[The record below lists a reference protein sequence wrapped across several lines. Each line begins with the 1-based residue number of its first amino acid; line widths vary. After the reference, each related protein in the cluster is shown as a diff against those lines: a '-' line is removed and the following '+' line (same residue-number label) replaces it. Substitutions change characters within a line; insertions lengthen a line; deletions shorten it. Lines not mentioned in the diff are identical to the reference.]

1 MKSIA
6 TLFFAL
12 TLTFSLG
19 ATELNYKWKSGETYR
34 FQANVT
40 DDITM
45 SMNMMGMSQSNTD
58 QFSTTTTFSLKINS
72 IDAAGKADAVLF
84 VEAFEVKDSK
94 GNLLASLKDIPANAV
109 KTNVKVDAKGH
120 FEWVKKVTML
130 MTDEGSML
138 VSGSATE
145 NGVSASGQAGNTK
158 VDVYAEFDPKTGTL
172 KAGYSVSEVAQTK
185 TKTVKITEDTPEID
199 ILPYA
204 FLELMAL
211 PEGRVTQGDELNAQ
225 VGQLK
230 TAIKATSVSN
240 GLAVLNI
247 SMATDKSASATQSS
261 MSSKSGSDEMGMDMD
276 FDMDDDFDNDF
287 DSDFSEDTDLTEGDP
302 MSAGMDPQDRAIMQG
317 SMQSM
322 PDMTADITSR
332 FNYERG
338 MFVNLS
344 GTVNTSMDTMGM
356 KMETKSVLEMKEL

>member
-1 MKSIA
+1 MKSFF

-12 TLTFSLG
+12 IVSCSLS
-19 ATELNYKWKSGETYR
+19 ATELNYKWKAGETYR

-58 QFSTTTTFSLKINS
+58 QFKTTTTFSLKINRV
-72 IDAAGKADAVLF
+72 DASGKADAVLF

-94 GNLLASLKDIPANAV
+94 GNVLASLNDIPANAV
-109 KTNVKVDAKGH
+109 KTDVTVDAKGH

-130 MTDEGSML
+130 MTDEGSVL

-145 NGVSASGQAGNTK
+145 NGVQASGQAGGTK

-185 TKTVKITEDTPEID
+185 TKTVKVTEDTPEID

-211 PEGRVTQGDELNAQ
+211 PEGPVNQGDELYAQ
-225 VGQLK
+225 VGQMK

-247 SMATDKSASATQSS
+247 SMATDKSASATKSS
-261 MSSKSGSDEMGMDMD
+261 MSSKSASDDMSMDMD
-276 FDMDDDFDNDF
+276 MDMDMDDFDDDF
-287 DSDFSEDTDLTEGDP
+287 GGG
-302 MSAGMDPQDRAIMQG
+302 GMQPEEKAMMQG
-317 SMQSM
+317 GMQSM
-322 PDMTADITSR
+322 PDLTANITSR
-332 FNYERG
+332 FSYERG
-338 MFVNLS
+338 VFLTLG
-344 GTVNTSMDTMGM
+344 GTVNTSMNTMGM
-356 KMETKSVLEMKEL
+356 KMETKSVLEMKGL

>member
-1 MKSIA
+1 MKSIT

-12 TLTFSLG
+12 VLTFSLS
-19 ATELNYKWKSGETYR
+19 ATELNYKWKAGETYR
-34 FQANVT
+34 FQANIT

-58 QFSTTTTFSLKINS
+58 QFKTTTTFSLKINS
-72 IDAAGKADAVLF
+72 VDAAGKAHAVLF
-84 VEAFEVKDSK
+84 VEAFEVQDSK
-94 GNLLASLKDIPANAV
+94 GNLLASLNDIPANAV
-109 KTNVKVDAKGH
+109 KTDVTVDAKGH

-130 MTDEGSML
+130 MTDEGSLL

-145 NGVSASGQAGNTK
+145 NGVQASGQAGGTK
-158 VDVYAEFDPKTGTL
+158 VDVYAEFDPNTGTL
-172 KAGYSVSEVAQTK
+172 KAGYNVSEVAQTK

-225 VGQLK
+225 VGQMK

-240 GLAVLNI
+240 GIAVLNI
-247 SMATDKSASATQSS
+247 SMATDKSASATKSS
-261 MSSKSGSDEMGMDMD
+261 MSGKSGDDDMGMDMD
-276 FDMDDDFDNDF
+276 FDMDMDMDMDGFDDDF
-287 DSDFSEDTDLTEGDP
+287 GG
-302 MSAGMDPQDRAIMQG
+302 GMAPEEKAMMQG
-317 SMQSM
+317 SIQSM
-322 PDMTADITSR
+322 PAMTANISSR

-356 KMETKSVLEMKEL
+356 KMDTKSVLEMKEL

>member
-1 MKSIA
+1 MKSSA
-6 TLFFAL
+6 TLFLAL
-12 TLTFSLG
+12 VFTFSLS
-19 ATELNYKWKSGETYR
+19 ATELNYKWKAGETYR

-58 QFSTTTTFSLKINS
+58 QFKTTTTFSLKINRV
-72 IDAAGKADAVLF
+72 DAAGRADAVLF

-94 GNLLASLKDIPANAV
+94 GNLLASMNDIPANAV
-109 KTNVKVDAKGH
+109 KTDVTVDAKGH

-130 MTDEGSML
+130 MTDEGSIL

-145 NGVSASGQAGNTK
+145 NGVSASGQAGGTK
-158 VDVYAEFDPKTGTL
+158 VEVYAEFDPKTGTL
-172 KAGYSVSEVAQTK
+172 KAGYTVSEVAQTK
-185 TKTVKITEDTPEID
+185 TKTVKVTEDTPEID

-211 PEGRVTQGDELNAQ
+211 PEGRVTEGDELNAQ
-225 VGQLK
+225 VGQMK

-247 SMATDKSASATQSS
+247 TMATDKSASATKSS
-261 MSSKSGSDEMGMDMD
+261 MSGKSGSDDMGMDMDMD
-276 FDMDDDFDNDF
+276 FDMDDDF

-322 PDMTADITSR
+322 PDITADITSR

-338 MFVNLS
+338 MFVNLG
-344 GTVNTSMDTMGM
+344 GTVNTSMDMMGM
-356 KMETKSVLEMKEL
+356 KMDTKSVLEMKEL

>member
-1 MKSIA
+1 MKSIT

-12 TLTFSLG
+12 ILTFSLS
-19 ATELNYKWKSGETYR
+19 ATELNYKWKADETYR

-45 SMNMMGMSQSNTD
+45 SMNMMGMRQSNTD
-58 QFSTTTTFSLKINS
+58 QFKTTTTFSLKINRV
-72 IDAAGKADAVLF
+72 DAAGKADAVLF

-109 KTNVKVDAKGH
+109 KTDVTVDAKGH

-130 MTDEGSML
+130 LTDEGPVL

-145 NGVSASGQAGNTK
+145 NSVSASGQAGNTK
-158 VDVYAEFDPKTGTL
+158 VEVYAEFDPKTGSL

-185 TKTVKITEDTPEID
+185 TKTVKVTQDTPEID

-211 PEGRVTQGDELNAQ
+211 PEGRVSQGDELNAQ

-247 SMATDKSASATQSS
+247 SMATDKSASATKSS
-261 MSSKSGSDEMGMDMD
+261 MSGKSGDDMGMDMD
-276 FDMDDDFDNDF
+276 FDMDMDMDGFDDGF
-287 DSDFSEDTDLTEGDP
+287 GG
-302 MSAGMDPQDRAIMQG
+302 GMAPEEKAMMQG

-344 GTVNTSMDTMGM
+344 GTVNTAMNTMGM
-356 KMETKSVLEMKEL
+356 KVESKSVLEMKEL

>member
-1 MKSIA
+1 MKLIT

-12 TLTFSLG
+12 ALTFSLS
-19 ATELNYKWKSGETYR
+19 ATELNYKWKAGETYR

-58 QFSTTTTFSLKINS
+58 QFKTTTTFSLKINS
-72 IDAAGKADAVLF
+72 VDASGKADAVLF
-84 VEAFEVKDSK
+84 VEAFEVKDSE
-94 GNLLASLKDIPANAV
+94 GNLLASLNDIPANAV
-109 KTNVKVDAKGH
+109 KTDVTVDAKGH

-130 MTDEGSML
+130 MTDEGSVL

-145 NGVSASGQAGNTK
+145 NGVQASGQAGGTK

-172 KAGYSVSEVAQTK
+172 KAGYNVSQVAQTK
-185 TKTVKITEDTPEID
+185 TKTVKIAEDTPEID

-211 PEGRVTQGDELNAQ
+211 PEGSVTQGDELNAQ
-225 VGQLK
+225 VGQMK
-230 TAIKATSVSN
+230 TAIKTSSVSN

-247 SMATDKSASATQSS
+247 TMATDKSASATQSS
-261 MSSKSGSDEMGMDMD
+261 MSSKSGSDDMDMD
-276 FDMDDDFDNDF
+276 FDMDMDMDGFDDGFDDGF
-287 DSDFSEDTDLTEGDP
+287 GG
-302 MSAGMDPQDRAIMQG
+302 GMAPEEKAMMQG

-338 MFVNLS
+338 MFVSLG

-356 KMETKSVLEMKEL
+356 KMTTKSRLEMKEL